1 MLENL
6 RRLDWREG
14 EFFAGF
20 QCLDFMR
27 HVNCLVIISND
38 PLNSFHLA
46 IRWRQFMLEFS
57 PNAEIVLSFCRIVNL
72 YCYICN

>member
-1 MLENL
+1 
-6 RRLDWREG
+6 
-14 EFFAGF
+14 
-20 QCLDFMR
+20 MR
-27 HVNCLVIISND
+27 QVNCLVIKSND

-46 IRWRQFMLEFS
+46 IRWRLFMLEFS

>member
-1 MLENL
+1 
-6 RRLDWREG
+6 
-14 EFFAGF
+14 
-20 QCLDFMR
+20 MR
-27 HVNCLVIISND
+27 HVNSLVIISND
-38 PLNSFHLA
+38 PLNTFHLA